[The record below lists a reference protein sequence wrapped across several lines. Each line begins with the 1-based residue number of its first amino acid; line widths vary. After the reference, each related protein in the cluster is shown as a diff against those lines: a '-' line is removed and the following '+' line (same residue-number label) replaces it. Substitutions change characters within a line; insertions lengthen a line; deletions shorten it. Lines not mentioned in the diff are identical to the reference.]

1 VPGPAGHPP
10 MIIVVSGPGGV
21 GKGTVVERLLE
32 ADPRLWL
39 SRSWT
44 TRSRRPGEAAD
55 AYTFV
60 DRETFER
67 YSAEGGFLER
77 AEFLDN
83 LYGTP
88 MPQTEPG
95 LDVVLEIDVQGAA
108 QVKQH
113 HPEALLIFLEA
124 PSRDVQMQRLT
135 GRGDPT
141 EVAARRVA
149 KADSEAGAGRDLG
162 AHLVVNDDLE
172 QAVHEIEA
180 VIAAARGGATY

>member
-1 VPGPAGHPP
+1 
-10 MIIVVSGPGGV
+10 MIVVVSGPGGV

-32 ADPRLWL
+32 RDPRLWL

-44 TRSRRPGEAAD
+44 TRARRPGEPAD

-60 DRETFER
+60 DRATFER
-67 YSAEGGFLER
+67 QVEAGGFLEH

-88 MPQTEPG
+88 IPVAEPG

-124 PSRDVQMQRLT
+124 PSRQEQLDRLT
-135 GRGDPT
+135 GRGDPPD
-141 EVAARRVA
+141 VAARRVA
-149 KADSEAGAGRDLG
+149 KAESEAGASRALG
-162 AHLVVNDDLE
+162 AHLVVNDDLDP
-172 QAVHEIEA
+172 AVAEVAAIIE
-180 VIAAARGGATY
+180 AARGGTT

>member
-1 VPGPAGHPP
+1 V
-10 MIIVVSGPGGV
+10 IIVVSGPGGV
-21 GKGTVVERLLE
+21 GKGTVVERLLDR
-32 ADPRLWL
+32 DPHLWL

-44 TRSRRPGEAAD
+44 TRERRPGEPAD

-60 DRETFER
+60 DRATFER
-67 YSAEGGFLER
+67 QIEAGGFLEH

-88 MPQTEPG
+88 IPVAEPG

-108 QVKQH
+108 QVKAH

-124 PSRDVQMQRLT
+124 PSRDEQLQRLT
-135 GRGDPT
+135 GRGDPP

-149 KADSEAGAGRDLG
+149 KAESEAGAGRELG
-162 AHLVVNDDLE
+162 AHLVVNDQLD
-172 QAVHEIEA
+172 QCVADVAAIIE
-180 VIAAARGGATY
+180 AARGADA

>member
-1 VPGPAGHPP
+1 V
-10 MIIVVSGPGGV
+10 IVVVSGPGGV

-32 ADPRLWL
+32 RDPRLWL

-44 TRSRRPGEAAD
+44 TRARRPGEPAD

-60 DRETFER
+60 DRATFER
-67 YSAEGGFLER
+67 QVEAGGFLEH

-88 MPQTEPG
+88 IPVAEPG

-124 PSRDVQMQRLT
+124 PSRQEQLDRLT
-135 GRGDPT
+135 GRGDPPD
-141 EVAARRVA
+141 VAARRVA
-149 KADSEAGAGRDLG
+149 KAESEAGAGRALG
-162 AHLVVNDDLE
+162 AHLVVNDDLDH
-172 QAVHEIEA
+172 AVAEVAAIIEA
-180 VIAAARGGATY
+180 ARAGTP